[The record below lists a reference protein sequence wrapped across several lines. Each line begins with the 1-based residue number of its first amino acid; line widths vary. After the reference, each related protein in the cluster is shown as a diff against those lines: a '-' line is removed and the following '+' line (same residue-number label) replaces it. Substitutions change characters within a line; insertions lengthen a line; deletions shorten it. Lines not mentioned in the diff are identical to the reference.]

1 MNLMF
6 YFSGE
11 ERKAGG
17 GGYFFDRTWSERL
30 VVSNVN
36 SSQKSKS
43 IRALLELLII
53 LAKNH
58 IHYKSVVDGKLQQ
71 SKNVYV

>member
-11 ERKAGG
+11 ERKAGFG
-17 GGYFFDRTWSERL
+17 GGGGGGGGEVLFDQTWSERL

-36 SSQKSKS
+36 TRQKSKS
-43 IRALLELLII
+43 IRWITIGFDISEI
-53 LAKNH
+53 
-58 IHYKSVVDGKLQQ
+58 SF
-71 SKNVYV
+71 